1 MESNRRQ
8 FFDKLASLMKGEN
21 ALIGKYSIKSNAL
34 VALREPFGDSR
45 LAEDIEPWLIE
56 TVQENLRGLQAE
68 YSHRARVIDKNKK
81 QLDEIKGWLLR
92 AQEWSYPQLVSTLS
106 VEITDLQKGIDAQS
120 QIGNRATFEN
130 GPIWQVLGLITD
142 LLKQDGVTR
151 SAFWAMG
158 VMLYSGVESA
168 VLGIIEDDNLVAI
181 YEEQGD
187 HLRRIENRAT
197 QSRQRSMGYQDR
209 IEEADL
215 AELGKDQ
222 PEPPDEFLPSLKK

>member
-1 MESNRRQ
+1 M
-8 FFDKLASLMKGEN
+8 
-21 ALIGKYSIKSNAL
+21 
-34 VALREPFGDSR
+34 
-45 LAEDIEPWLIE
+45 
-56 TVQENLRGLQAE
+56 
-68 YSHRARVIDKNKK
+68 
-81 QLDEIKGWLLR
+81 
-92 AQEWSYPQLVSTLS
+92 
-106 VEITDLQKGIDAQS
+106 
-120 QIGNRATFEN
+120 
-130 GPIWQVLGLITD
+130 LGLITD